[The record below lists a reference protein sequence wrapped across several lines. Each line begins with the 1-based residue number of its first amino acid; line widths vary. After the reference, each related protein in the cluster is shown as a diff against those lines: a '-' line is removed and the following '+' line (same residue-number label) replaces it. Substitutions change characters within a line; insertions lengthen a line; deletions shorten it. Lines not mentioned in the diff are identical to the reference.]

1 MIEAQ
6 YEIIELANVTPK
18 IAIYFRFLNFTYF
31 LFSEIYKII
40 KFTIA
45 ENEVAKVKPTCL
57 YCLYKSASKTIF
69 VNIAVNDEITGVF
82 LSL

>member
-1 MIEAQ
+1 MFEVQ

-18 IAIYFRFLNFTYF
+18 IAMYFKFLNFTYF

>member
-1 MIEAQ
+1 MLEAQ
-6 YEIIELANVTPK
+6 YEIIEVTNVTPK
-18 IAIYFRFLNFTYF
+18 IAMYFKFLNFTYF